1 MYLVVGLGNPGLD
14 YARTRHNV
22 GFMFLDYFADCHNV
36 SFSGSKWQAQVASV
50 RAWGDALTLVKP
62 ETYMNRSGLS
72 VSRIAAYYKVSA
84 DRIIVIHDDLDLPT
98 GRVKLMH
105 DRGAGGHNGIR
116 SLIEQLATKKFP
128 RFKVGIGRP
137 QNPMPVEKYVL
148 ANFSAEEMSQAG
160 ETFPDIENGLRLI
173 VEKGI
178 LAAMNQVN
186 SPRPL

>member
-14 YARTRHNV
+14 YARTRHNI
-22 GFMFLDYFADCHNV
+22 GFMFLDYFAERHNAT
-36 SFSGSKWQAQVASV
+36 FGASKWQAQVAAA
-50 RAWGDALTLVKP
+50 RAWGEVLTLVKP

-72 VSRIAAYYKVSA
+72 VSRIAAYYKVSP
-84 DRIIVIHDDLDLPT
+84 DRVIVIHDDLDLQA
-98 GRVKLMH
+98 GRIKLMH

-116 SLIEQLATKKFP
+116 SLIEQLATKDFP

-148 ANFSAEEMSQAG
+148 ANFSAEELVAVT
-160 ETFPDIENGLRLI
+160 ETFADIENGIRMI
-173 VEKGI
+173 VEKGV

-186 SPRPL
+186 SSRAQ